1 MEHPSNIMMVAC
13 EQSQFMANMAKL
25 IKTKKA
31 LEIGKKLFTQR
42 AASFFFFLFPFIK
55 NWTNVSNTVEQ

>member
-1 MEHPSNIMMVAC
+1 MEHPGNVMMVAC

-31 LEIGKKLFTQR
+31 LEIGKSCYKQCAETVL
-42 AASFFFFLFPFIK
+42 FFLFGRFGLTVGST
-55 NWTNVSNTVEQ
+55 WTSQ